1 MSTNFATGIS
11 GTVVEPYFTNSS
23 GDVIFARCAVAN
35 IPTGAGYAV
44 GCIIQASDSGN
55 NYVNTGTATA
65 ASFTLLD
72 AGAAFGLPTAATDA
86 TSTTTT
92 SFALTQNAVT
102 TGAGLTQSLNG
113 LTTGKGHSITHTTS
127 VIANGG
133 SLLNLSSTGVD
144 TTTTT
149 GALINLSA
157 TLGVAATQVLATF
170 GTTTGIGISEVLAGL
185 TTGTGVNIS
194 HTTSVIASGG
204 SMMRIAS
211 TGIDTG
217 TTTGNLLDLS
227 STASTAGTLMK
238 ITSASLTT
246 GKGLVFTLAG
256 LTTGSAIDTTGI
268 AATTQNFNM
277 NATTGSTAAP
287 QTNAPVGFF
296 KIGIGGV
303 DQWVPYY
310 GAS

>member
-1 MSTNFATGIS
+1 MFAADADTIKVDRTDPS
-11 GTVVEPYFTNSS
+11 GNAMTILCT
-23 GDVIFARCAVAN
+23 VAN
-35 IPTGAGYAV
+35 LPASASGYAV
-44 GCIIQASDSGN
+44 SCLAQTSDGGV
-55 NYVNTGTATA
+55 YQNTGTATSA
-65 ASFTLLD
+65 TWTLIDTASGSLTLP
-72 AGAAFGLPTAATDA
+72 AAATDA
-86 TSTTTT
+86 TTTTTT
-92 SFALTQNAVT
+92 SLALTQNTVT

-127 VIANGG
+127 VISAGG

-144 TTTTT
+144 TTTTS
-149 GALINLSA
+149 GALLTMTA

-185 TTGTGVNIS
+185 TTGTGLNIS

-204 SMMRIAS
+204 SMVRITS
-211 TGIDTG
+211 TGVDTG
-217 TTTGNLLDLS
+217 TTTGTLLDLA
-227 STASTAGTLMK
+227 STASTASTLIK

-256 LTTGSAIDTTGI
+256 LTTGAAIDTTGI

-277 NATTGSTAAP
+277 NSTTGSTAAP

-296 KIGIGGV
+296 KIGIGGT